1 MALTPDCL
9 EYIEGCIW
17 GVLGAMPGRS
27 MLELGDQVILA
38 GDRPIQE
45 RTGKA
50 YFQNRGVKHLSIDLN
65 GRHGAI
71 RCDLAHPVL
80 RREWVGS
87 FDVVTNAGTTE
98 HVEPYGAQYECFKNV
113 HDFLAVGGIAVHL
126 VPDIEELE
134 LRGRWRNHCRYY
146 YSQDFF
152 QMLAERNGYRLVS
165 SKVIDGL
172 RCVCLEK
179 SVDSP
184 FMQDRGLFLSM
195 IVRRRRGMIYPVKDS
210 LAWRLLSEAYHAAV
224 YAIGPRES

>member
-1 MALTPDCL
+1 MALTPECL
-9 EYIEGCIW
+9 HYIESCISD
-17 GVLGAMPGRS
+17 VLGPMPGRS
-27 MLELGDQVILA
+27 MIELGDQVVLA
-38 GDRPIQE
+38 GDGPIGE

-65 GRHGAI
+65 GRHGSI

-80 RREWVGS
+80 RREWIGA

-98 HVEPYGAQYECFKNV
+98 HVEPYEAQYECFKNA
-113 HDFLAVGGIAVHL
+113 HDLLAVRGIAVHI

-165 SKVIDGL
+165 SKVVGGL
-172 RCVCLEK
+172 RRVCLEK
-179 SVDSP
+179 TVDSP
-184 FMQDRGLFLSM
+184 FMEDRVLFLSK
-195 IVRRRRGMIYPVKDS
+195 IVQKPRGIIYPVKDS
-210 LAWRLLSEAYHAAV
+210 LVWRLLSEAYHAAV
-224 YAIGPRES
+224 YAVHRRES